1 MRGPSGGQMPPC
13 TGYDEGTHMEEQQ
26 PLPYEPL
33 QSLQRCIAKATERAR
48 VKSNS
53 STRCDSEWHTLEKY
67 LPSASYTQPS
77 LGKGA
82 QFVVHSESFC
92 GRFEQTAGRDL
103 GVLER
108 SCLIMGKTMCTLL
121 QWLFIQSL
129 TSEPP
134 SVLDR
139 GLRNLM
145 PSLSQIV
152 TRLGRHHTITLI
164 MSLVSTSLTVL
175 ALFMLL
181 SRISESCRLQ
191 ISFSIHALCYERSN
205 QCWYP
210 LVSLYNEEKIPK
222 RHDTGRSASKG
233 QPVGRRW
240 HLTGPVLLLLDVPS
254 ASLKIWNVC
263 IPYSPLELE
272 RLTCP
277 DLLLVGSLFT
287 NFLVKGVS
295 HTVLVH

>member
-1 MRGPSGGQMPPC
+1 MFDLRYAHWTRSLCPFVVAVRLCESTMEDSSRHLRITIKELKDYVEMRGPSGGQMPPC

-121 QWLFIQSL
+121 Q
-129 TSEPP
+129 
-134 SVLDR
+134 
-139 GLRNLM
+139 
-145 PSLSQIV
+145 
-152 TRLGRHHTITLI
+152 
-164 MSLVSTSLTVL
+164 
-175 ALFMLL
+175 
-181 SRISESCRLQ
+181 
-191 ISFSIHALCYERSN
+191 
-205 QCWYP
+205 
-210 LVSLYNEEKIPK
+210 
-222 RHDTGRSASKG
+222 
-233 QPVGRRW
+233 
-240 HLTGPVLLLLDVPS
+240 
-254 ASLKIWNVC
+254 
-263 IPYSPLELE
+263 
-272 RLTCP
+272 
-277 DLLLVGSLFT
+277 
-287 NFLVKGVS
+287 
-295 HTVLVH
+295 